1 MKTSRTKDFNPDE
14 YVLKRN
20 IQPNETVYFT
30 HGVSFTRTN
39 KIKVHDIEELIF
51 DYSDGYKYWFRRVDE
66 NGKADYNKPKKKLYD
81 IGQLSKQGNLSRD
94 RKVPEA
100 YREAQKEIVPFEAM
114 ADLNTEIEKLQKQIL
129 KIQSEFQKLEKEYA

>member
-1 MKTSRTKDFNPDE
+1 MKSSRSKDFNPDD

-20 IQPNETVYFT
+20 IKPDEKVYFT

-51 DYSDGYKYWFRRVDE
+51 DYSDGDKFWFRRVDE
-66 NGKADYNKPKKKLYD
+66 NGEADYNQPKKKMYV
-81 IGQLSKQGNLSRD
+81 IGDLSKNGNLSRD
-94 RKVPEA
+94 RAKVEA

-114 ADLNTEIEKLQKQIL
+114 AELNRSIETLQKQIL
-129 KIQSEFQKLEKEYA
+129 KIQSEFASLKDA